1 MEKTK
6 TGNMVVKEFL
16 KDEGVQLSR
25 FNNFRNGKPAA
36 RRRLRRMQ
44 GGEITVPNQ
53 QTNKEIR
60 ETLMVSLSIDS
71 RKELYK
77 QLI

>member
-16 KDEGVQLSR
+16 KDKGVQLSR

-53 QTNKEIR
+53 KTNKEIR
-60 ETLMVSLSIDS
+60 ETLMVSWALDS
-71 RKELYK
+71 NKRHYSNS
-77 QLI
+77 

>member
-16 KDEGVQLSR
+16 KDKGVQLSR

-60 ETLMVSLSIDS
+60 ETLMVSWALDS
-71 RKELYK
+71 NKRHYSNS
-77 QLI
+77 